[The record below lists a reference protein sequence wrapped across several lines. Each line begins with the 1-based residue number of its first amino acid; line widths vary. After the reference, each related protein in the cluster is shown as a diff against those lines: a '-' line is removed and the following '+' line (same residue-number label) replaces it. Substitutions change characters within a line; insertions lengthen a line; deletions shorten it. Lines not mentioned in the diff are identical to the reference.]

1 MTFVQQCPSA
11 GSLADPNKPIT
22 LTHPGKVFNVA
33 FTADGKILATS
44 DYEGIVRFWNAE
56 TGAAISKPIDEEKG
70 TSLIIVGSC
79 GRPGPHRA
87 PPESRAI
94 LLSGELKGTEVISAR
109 SAREQFKTPVAFND
123 SSCQLLLD
131 EAQDFGGDVDLQCGG
146 KCFPAGDGVYLQHI
160 GWGVVE
166 GQQVDAG

>member
-1 MTFVQQCPSA
+1 MILRATVPQR
-11 GSLADPNKPIT
+11 GSPADPNKPIT

-79 GRPGPHRA
+79 AGDQVRTGRA
-87 PPESRAI
+87 PESRAI
-94 LLSGELKGTEVISAR
+94 LLSGELKGTEVISALR
-109 SAREQFKTPVAFND
+109 SRAIQ
-123 SSCQLLLD
+123 
-131 EAQDFGGDVDLQCGG
+131 
-146 KCFPAGDGVYLQHI
+146 
-160 GWGVVE
+160 
-166 GQQVDAG
+166 DAGRV